1 MLSSGMEPDIKKY
14 LAKLLNSMSIV
25 LLWLLINAMLG
36 IYLEWAFFD
45 DGISLVNIIFY
56 LWFLGSFIFVVY
68 YLIKK
73 WKF

>member
-45 DGISLVNIIFY
+45 DGISRVNIIFY
-56 LWFLGSFIFVVY
+56 LWFLASFIFVVY

>member
-1 MLSSGMEPDIKKY
+1 
-14 LAKLLNSMSIV
+14 MSIV
-25 LLWLLINAMLG
+25 LLWLLINEMLG

-56 LWFLGSFIFVVY
+56 LWFLASFIFVVY

>member
-14 LAKLLNSMSIV
+14 LAKLLNSMSVV
-25 LLWLLINAMLG
+25 LLWLLINALSG

-45 DGISLVNIIFY
+45 ERISLVNIIFY
-56 LWFLGSFIFVVY
+56 VWFLASFVFLIY
-68 YLIKK
+68 YLYKK

>member
-14 LAKLLNSMSIV
+14 LAKLLNSMSVV

-56 LWFLGSFIFVVY
+56 WWPCIDEWHMGTDF
-68 YLIKK
+68 KPH
-73 WKF
+73 

>member
-14 LAKLLNSMSIV
+14 LSKLLNSMSVV

-56 LWFLGSFIFVVY
+56 TWFLGSFIFVVY

>member
-14 LAKLLNSMSIV
+14 LAKLLNSMSVV

-56 LWFLGSFIFVVY
+56 LCFLGSFIFVVY

>member
-14 LAKLLNSMSIV
+14 LAKLLNSMSMV

-45 DGISLVNIIFY
+45 DGIRLVNIIFY
-56 LWFLGSFIFVVY
+56 VWFLASFVFVIY
-68 YLIKK
+68 YLYKK

>member
-45 DGISLVNIIFY
+45 DGIRLVNIIFY
-56 LWFLGSFIFVVY
+56 VWFLASFVFVIY
-68 YLIKK
+68 YLYKK